1 MQNYHKFWQVFC
13 LVSIL
18 ISINFAQG
26 DPNSGRLAATVG
38 HVSKSGNFAISL
50 PIDVTA
56 QRQITP
62 SEGIRGG
69 IQYFWRNTDGEFFVS
84 FYDNTAKPVD
94 AKQELEQMREN
105 FVSGIIK
112 NGGKF
117 LEKKSLTLSNHI
129 GLEFR
134 TSLIT
139 KEVVIIRYYSVE
151 KRIYILS
158 TRLNQNETGEKQ
170 LKILDSFKLINDK
183 PKS

>member
-1 MQNYHKFWQVFC
+1 MQNYCRIWHAFC
-13 LVSIL
+13 FLVVLFSV
-18 ISINFAQG
+18 NFAQA
-26 DPNSGRLAATVG
+26 DPNSARLAATVG
-38 HVSKSGNFAISL
+38 HVSKAGNFAISL

-62 SEGIRGG
+62 SDGIRGG
-69 IQYFWRNTDGEFFVS
+69 IQYFWRTREGEFFVS
-84 FYDNTAKPVD
+84 FYDNKEKPVD

-105 FVSGIIK
+105 FVSGIVK
-112 NGGKF
+112 NGGKL
-117 LEKKSLTLSNHI
+117 LEKKDLTLTGSI

-139 KEVVIIRYYSVE
+139 KEVVIIRYFSIE

-170 LKILDSFKLINDK
+170 LKILDSFRLINEK